1 VISQNLSLL
10 FIHASEGKLDHLA
23 CTLSSVHVRFLLLKV
38 DFDLGHPEVLVLG
51 LLRFVA
57 DAHAA
62 DDRTV
67 QERGRSWN
75 IKNTCDLTVLLD
87 NSEICNAA

>member
-1 VISQNLSLL
+1 M
-10 FIHASEGKLDHLA
+10 
-23 CTLSSVHVRFLLLKV
+23 HVRFLLLKV

-62 DDRTV
+62 DDGTV
-67 QERGRSWN
+67 QERRRSWN
-75 IKNTCDLTVLLD
+75 I
-87 NSEICNAA
+87 

>member
-1 VISQNLSLL
+1 VNFYPKKISISQNLNLLL
-10 FIHASEGKLDHLA
+10 FIHDSEGKLDHLE

-62 DDRTV
+62 DDGTV
-67 QERGRSWN
+67 QERRRSWK
-75 IKNTCDLTVLLD
+75 IKYICD
-87 NSEICNAA
+87 